1 MKMLYILMYVSPF
14 YAFDV
19 YEIVKTHLS
28 GDDISFDV
36 SFILYLTLVPLGIGC
51 FAITLHL
58 SDTFGTLELLNPD
71 QIHGEGNLAT

>member
-1 MKMLYILMYVSPF
+1 MLYIIMYMSPF

-19 YEIVKTHLS
+19 YEVVKTHLS

-58 SDTFGTLELLNPD
+58 SDTFGTLKLLNSD
-71 QIHGEGNLAT
+71 QSHGEDNNAT

>member
-1 MKMLYILMYVSPF
+1 MKMLCILMYVSPF

-28 GDDISFDV
+28 GDDIRFDV

-51 FAITLHL
+51 FSITLHL

-71 QIHGEGNLAT
+71 RIHGEGNLAT

>member
-1 MKMLYILMYVSPF
+1 MLYIMMYMAPF

-19 YEIVKTHLS
+19 YEVVKTHLS

-58 SDTFGTLELLNPD
+58 SDTFGTLELMNPN
-71 QIHGEGNLAT
+71 QIDGEDNNAT

>member
-36 SFILYLTLVPLGIGC
+36 SFILYLTLVPLGTGC

-71 QIHGEGNLAT
+71 RIHGEGNLAT